1 MPSSGHMKTGHG
13 KYTDS
18 NRLSKLNNKGWYFGV
33 NNLYL
38 LMAIDHNSQ
47 SHLKYK
53 KKRRDLLFLYLLSI
67 LNLLKIV

>member
-1 MPSSGHMKTGHG
+1 MPSSGHMKTGNG

-38 LMAIDHNSQ
+38 LMANAHNSQ
-47 SHLKYK
+47 RHLKYK
-53 KKRRDLLFLYLLSI
+53 KKEEIYYFCTFYQF
-67 LNLLKIV
+67 